1 VARIYNKL
9 PEELKNEVNDKSQE
23 LCKKTQ
29 DDEIERQHQ
38 YLPQIEIIPKL

>member
-1 VARIYNKL
+1 VATIYNKL

-29 DDEIERQHQ
+29 DDEIDGSINICR
-38 YLPQIEIIPKL
+38 KLK